1 LLASN
6 TAMRD
11 LQQYNAPIDF
21 VDGRCDLRL
30 RPSTHALSRAV
41 RQRNRCR
48 SGCIGSARPFAR
60 RRRLIHWW
68 RERDSNPRSR
78 KREIT
83 FETAP
88 LDDSG
93 YLLLR
98 QIPAPSLQGPTDRIP
113 LRPPL
118 AHRYTSARGIKSS
131 QSLPRAASNTS
142 ATADSIAIIGGF
154 RSEDGL
160 RRARG
165 QTPSKCLLRFPRSGG
180 GRRYRWSSVAL
191 PSV

>member
-1 LLASN
+1 LRF
-6 TAMRD
+6 TA
-11 LQQYNAPIDF
+11 P
-21 VDGRCDLRL
+21 
-30 RPSTHALSRAV
+30 PLSPRTVSRRATTQSV
-41 RQRNRCR
+41 PVGMDRICA
-48 SGCIGSARPFAR
+48 GVCETGKT
-60 RRRLIHWW
+60 
-68 RERDSNPRSR
+68 DSLVEGEGFKPSR

-113 LRPPL
+113 LPPPL
-118 AHRYTSARGIKSS
+118 AHWYTSAREIKSS

-142 ATADSIAIIGGF
+142 ATADSVAIIGGF
-154 RSEDGL
+154 RSEDWS

-165 QTPSKCLLRFPRSGG
+165 QTPSKCLLQFPRSGG